1 MGLTSSCRF
10 WVGKEEISVRGTRY
24 FFSPEMVK
32 SGMQEVPSDIWA
44 VGCTVLMMLT
54 GEPPWDTAL
63 VSDIISHVA
72 CESPPIPSYISKAAE
87 DFLRGWLLFEESTGE
102 NDS

>member
-1 MGLTSSCRF
+1 M
-10 WVGKEEISVRGTRY
+10 RGTRY

-32 SGMQEVPSDIWA
+32 SGMQEAPSDIWA

-54 GEPPWDTAL
+54 GEPPWDSAL

-72 CESPPIPSYISKAAE
+72 YESPPVPTYISKAAE
-87 DFLRGWLLFEESTGE
+87 DFLRGWLLCEESTGE

>member
-1 MGLTSSCRF
+1 M
-10 WVGKEEISVRGTRY
+10 RGTRY

-32 SGMQEVPSDIWA
+32 SGMQEAPSDIWA

-54 GEPPWDTAL
+54 GEPPWDSAL

-72 CESPPIPSYISKAAE
+72 YESPPIPSNLYFKGSGRLLEGLAA
-87 DFLRGWLLFEESTGE
+87 L
-102 NDS
+102 